1 MCTGNCTSKLDGTWK
16 TDGDSNGCTSS
27 HTHAHTSKHIGLWNQ
42 SLGICQLAVQM
53 LEVGSAMWASADSE
67 LNLSFTHLQSNS
79 FLSCCYWQQSH
90 PHTPGNT
97 HTHTHLATLTPTHAW
112 PCSMYIKAHG
122 INNHFKFI
130 HTSLPINLSTSIY
143 TCCYLLFFR
152 RSLAGQIGTEHL
164 TIYLT

>member
-1 MCTGNCTSKLDGTWK
+1 MKNRWWFKCLY
-16 TDGDSNGCTSS
+16 
-27 HTHAHTSKHIGLWNQ
+27 
-42 SLGICQLAVQM
+42 
-53 LEVGSAMWASADSE
+53 E
-67 LNLSFTHLQSNS
+67 FTHTCTHKQTHWPLEPESGDMSTCCSDAGSGRCHVGQCRFWTEFVIYSS
-79 FLSCCYWQQSH
+79 AKQLLLSCCYWQQSH

-97 HTHTHLATLTPTHAW
+97 HIHTHLATLTPTHAW

-152 RSLAGQIGTEHL
+152 RSLTGQIGTEHL